1 MKRLTAN
8 GTMRPLRSRAHR
20 DLSSEDR
27 VKAAA
32 SMTVVAAVCIES
44 IKEKEPGLSE
54 EELISRA
61 RARFMFGRERR
72 QA

>member
-44 IKEKEPGLSE
+44 IKEPGLSE